1 MRHQTLTLAALGTLA
16 LLTACS
22 RQDPATE
29 ATETTALTA
38 EEIAEKR
45 AELDRLEAELAQQ
58 QQAPSQTATPAPTP
72 KPATASSSAAS
83 KPAATASARP
93 APAPA
98 PAPAPVKQSITV
110 PAGTEV
116 PVALMAGLS
125 TKTAKVGQAVQARV
139 ASDVMVDGR
148 VAIPQGLTVAGSVVE
163 VVSGSD
169 RIGGT
174 PTLVLAFDRIELPNG
189 NDVPIVGEFK
199 EKGKSDNAR
208 DAVKIVGGAAAG
220 ALLADQLGKKK
231 DRNRVIGGI
240 LGAAAGAVAAK
251 ETGTEVQL
259 EEGALLT
266 LVLSAPVEI
275 PRS

>member
-29 ATETTALTA
+29 ATESTALTA

-58 QQAPSQTATPAPTP
+58 QQQAPSQTATPAPTP
-72 KPATASSSAAS
+72 KPATASSSAAA

-93 APAPA
+93 APS

-116 PVALMAGLS
+116 PVALIAGLS

-189 NDVPIVGEFK
+189 NDVPIAGEFK